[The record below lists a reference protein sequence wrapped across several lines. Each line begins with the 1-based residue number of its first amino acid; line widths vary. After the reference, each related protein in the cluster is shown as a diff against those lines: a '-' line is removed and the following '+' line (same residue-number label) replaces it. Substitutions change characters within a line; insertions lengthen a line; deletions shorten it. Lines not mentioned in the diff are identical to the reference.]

1 MQDLRNVHIKG
12 INVGS
17 NFTSAGCPG
26 EGLDQGL
33 WSKQSVNTEVVISV
47 TTDVQQTT
55 GCFSGFMLNHKN
67 TYISTHTSKGVQSS
81 SFLSD
86 HGVVFRPQS

>member
-1 MQDLRNVHIKG
+1 MWAPISPQLDVQEKVWTKVCGRN
-12 INVGS
+12 
-17 NFTSAGCPG
+17 
-26 EGLDQGL
+26 
-33 WSKQSVNTEVVISV
+33 SVNTEAVISV
-47 TTDVQQTT
+47 TTDVQQTK

-67 TYISTHTSKGVQSS
+67 TQISTHTSKGVQSS